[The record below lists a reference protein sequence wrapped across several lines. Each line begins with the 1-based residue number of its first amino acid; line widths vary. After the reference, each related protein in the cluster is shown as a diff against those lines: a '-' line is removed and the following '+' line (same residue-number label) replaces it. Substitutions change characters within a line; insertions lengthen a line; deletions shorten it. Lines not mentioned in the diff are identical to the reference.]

1 LEQHICQGCGSV
13 IQTEHPNEAGYAPV
27 SALEKDVILCKR
39 CFRLKHYN
47 EIQDV
52 AITDADFLKMVS
64 SIRDR
69 NGLIVHIIDV
79 FDVDGTLLSN
89 LPRITGDNP
98 IILVGNKLDLLPKST
113 NENKLKQWLRHEAS
127 QLGIKIKDVVL
138 ISSVKG
144 KGIDELKQKIEAHRS
159 GKDVFIVG
167 VTNVGKSTFINR
179 LIKESTGEEDAIT
192 TSYFPGT
199 TLGFIEIPL
208 DEDSFLVD
216 TPGIVN
222 KQQMAHYVSE
232 KELKMITPKKE
243 IKARVYQLQ
252 EQQTLYIG
260 GLVRLDFIKGEKQSF
275 VCYFSNDLTIHRTK
289 LENADELYRKH
300 AGELLSPPYKEQL
313 EDFPPLTAHSFKIEK
328 GKVDIVF
335 PGLGWIS
342 VQGEG
347 ATVAAHSPKGVSV
360 TTRKSFL
367 SGQQ

>member
-1 LEQHICQGCGSV
+1 MEQYICQGCGSI
-13 IQTEHPNEAGYAPV
+13 IQTEHPDQPGYAPV

-52 AITDADFLKMVS
+52 SITDADFLKMVS

-69 NGLIVHIIDV
+69 DGLIVHIIDI
-79 FDVDGTLLSN
+79 FDVNGTLLSN
-89 LPRITGDNP
+89 LPRITGNNP
-98 IILVGNKLDLLPKST
+98 IILAGNKLDLLPKST
-113 NENKLKQWLRHEAS
+113 NENKLKQWLRQEAS

-144 KGIDELKQKIEAHRS
+144 RGVDELKQKIELHRE

-179 LIKESTGEEDAIT
+179 LIKETTGEENAIT

-208 DEDSFLVD
+208 DEDTFLID

-243 IKARVYQLQ
+243 IKARVYQLN
-252 EQQTLYIG
+252 EQQTLYVG

-275 VCYFSNDLTIHRTK
+275 ICYFSNDLTIHRTK
-289 LENADELYRKH
+289 LENADELYEKH
-300 AGELLSPPYKEQL
+300 AGELLSPPYSEQL
-313 EDFPPLTAHSFKIEK
+313 DDFPPLTAHGFKVEK
-328 GKVDIVF
+328 GKSDIVF

-342 VQGEG
+342 IQGKG
-347 ATVAAHSPKGVSV
+347 ATVVAHSPKGVSV

-367 SGQQ
+367 SGQ

>member
-1 LEQHICQGCGSV
+1 MEQYICQGCGAV
-13 IQTEHPNEAGYAPV
+13 IQTEHPNEPGYAPK
-27 SALEKDVILCKR
+27 SALEKEVILCKR

-52 AITDADFLKMVS
+52 SLTDGDFLKMVS

-69 NGLIVHIIDV
+69 DGLIVHLIDV
-79 FDVDGTLLSN
+79 FDVEGTLLSN

-98 IILVGNKLDLLPKST
+98 IILIGNKLDLLPKST

-127 QLGIKIKDVVL
+127 QLGIKIKDVIL

-144 KGIDELKQKIEAHRS
+144 KGMDELKQKIELHRAN
-159 GKDVFIVG
+159 KDVFIVG
-167 VTNVGKSTFINR
+167 VTNVGKSTFINH
-179 LIKESTGEEDAIT
+179 LIQETTGEENAIT

-208 DEDSFLVD
+208 DEESALVD
-216 TPGIVN
+216 TPGIMN

-243 IKARVYQLQ
+243 VKARVYQLN
-252 EQQTLYIG
+252 EQQTLFIG

-275 VCYFSNDLTIHRTK
+275 ICYFSNDLTIHRTK
-289 LENADELYRKH
+289 LENADALYEKH
-300 AGELLSPPYKEQL
+300 AGELLSPPY
-313 EDFPPLTAHSFKIEK
+313 EDQVDQFPPLVAHSFKVEE

-342 VQGEG
+342 VQGDG
-347 ATVAAHSPKGVSV
+347 ATVAAHSPKGVAV
-360 TTRKSFL
+360 TTRKSIL
-367 SGQQ
+367 SGH